1 MDSATA
7 LTSPEHQL
15 VGCLLHL
22 SADIARRLLAGM
34 SATDLADQD
43 AAHVLQLAIEVVAD
57 ERDPSP
63 VNLYD
68 HARATGQAG
77 GEHAQQRFTR
87 WLADAYGAATGTA
100 PAHTATHLK
109 AAVLRQTWRRAVAE
123 HAHRLHQAA
132 HEAPDD
138 ILADLLDDT
147 AHLDALRSRADAV
160 MTTGMQHPRHVPNRQ
175 EAA

>member
-22 SADIARRLLAGM
+22 TADTARRVLAGM

-57 ERDPSP
+57 DRDPSP

-68 HARATGQAG
+68 HARATGRAG

-87 WLADAYGAATGTA
+87 WLADAYGTASHTA

-123 HAHRLHQAA
+123 HAHRLQQAA

-147 AHLDALRSRADAV
+147 AHLDTLHARA
-160 MTTGMQHPRHVPNRQ
+160 
-175 EAA
+175 EAARTARHDHLEAAA